1 MTFWFQTPF
10 PDSIANETPY
20 KQSGNHWLHAM
31 MRGYLNSKIHTGL
44 ANLHIFYQA
53 MVQQQVG
60 TLAEMMLLIEKPSR
74 MTQRANMVFMWKI
87 YIKNP
92 QFSY

>member
-10 PDSIANETPY
+10 PDSIADETPY
-20 KQSGNHWLHAM
+20 KQLGNHWLHAM
-31 MRGYLNSKIHTGL
+31 TRGYLNSQKHIGL
-44 ANLHIFYQA
+44 ANLHLFYQA